1 MNRFNEVMLQIKE
14 VVSEDVAKTM
24 HLNANSKTILIT
36 ENLTNMEISKIK
48 AIPSVSSIV
57 KNNNEKSY
65 TVTIETD
72 LYKILSKLMKVVKNR
87 VPEVATRMFLTCEP
101 YELRIRS
108 TVDKPLIESER
119 FSIQSVRGV
128 KMVIKD
134 KNMWKEFIVV
144 PR

>member
-14 VVSEDVAKTM
+14 VVSEDVAKKM